1 MHYNNNKPLM
11 LLMRSVVCSFK
22 NLSFMFFLWCWL
34 LSCCIIIP
42 QYGHNGLTMRKTLDR
57 IAIYRRI
64 YKGYTKESSMVSAPS
79 WALANLIA
87 TMVIYAIHKVTF
99 NSEPG
104 VFLWA
109 CYIAAFATVSFM
121 TMRFF
126 YISELISRLQ

>member
-1 MHYNNNKPLM
+1 
-11 LLMRSVVCSFK
+11 
-22 NLSFMFFLWCWL
+22 
-34 LSCCIIIP
+34 
-42 QYGHNGLTMRKTLDR
+42 MRKTLDR

-121 TMRFF
+121 TMRFLITPCVG
-126 YISELISRLQ
+126 YIIKNSVLNQYGPKTVKYLLSHFKLNKSKDDLDIKGFAQCSGEYKA